1 MRLVRA
7 GDTML
12 LVELEARIDRQ
23 VNQQA
28 IELAARLR
36 DRALHGVRD
45 VVPAYCSVGVH
56 FDPLQTDLAA
66 LEKAITAAG
75 IDAPLT
81 GDAAPAD
88 DAKTRDV
95 VEIPVSYGGEG
106 GPDLE
111 AVAQWAG
118 CSPEEVIERHLA
130 REYRVYMLGF
140 VGGFAYMGNVDPSI
154 AAPRHRTP
162 RERVPVGSV
171 GIAGGQTGIYPLV
184 TPGGWQIIGHTDVPM
199 FDIARTPPNRL
210 VAGDTVRFVRVTGA
224 R

>member
-7 GDTML
+7 GDAML
-12 LVELEARIDRQ
+12 LVELEARIDPQ

-28 IELAARLR
+28 IDLAARLR
-36 DRALHGVRD
+36 DRALHGVHD

-56 FDPLQTDLAA
+56 FDPLQTDLAG
-66 LEKAITAAG
+66 LEKAIVADEAR
-75 IDAPLT
+75 APLT
-81 GDAAPAD
+81 GHADAAAV
-88 DAKTRDV
+88 REV
-95 VEIPVSYGGEG
+95 VEIPVSYGGAN

-111 AVAQWAG
+111 AVARWAG
-118 CSPEEVIERHLA
+118 CSPDEVVERHLA

-140 VGGFAYMGNVDPSI
+140 VGGFAYMGHVDPSI

-184 TPGGWQIIGHTDVPM
+184 TPGGWQIIGRTDVPM
-199 FDIARTPPNRL
+199 FDAARTPPNRL